1 MRILIVEDEAI
12 IALAID
18 NVLTDTGHNVVGIA
32 RDVAT
37 ALAIAAAQRP
47 DLALVDLNLANTASG
62 AIAARHLLEMY
73 GVPAIFVSGNPTDCR
88 QVGQRAGA
96 LGCLSKPFKDAELIQ
111 TIAAAQALIA
121 GGSPSDSPGALE
133 LYS

>member
-18 NVLTDTGHNVVGIA
+18 SVLVDTGHSVVGIA

-47 DLALVDLNLANTASG
+47 DLALVDLNLANTTSG
-62 AIAARHLLEMY
+62 AVAARHLLEMY

-88 QVGQRAGA
+88 RVGPRAGA
-96 LGCLSKPFKDAELIQ
+96 LGCLSKPFKDAELVQ
-111 TIAAAQALIA
+111 TIDAAQALIA
-121 GGSPSDSPGALE
+121 GRSPGVAPGALE

>member
-12 IALAID
+12 IALEIDAI
-18 NVLTDTGHNVVGIA
+18 LTDTGHSVVGIA

-73 GVPAIFVSGNPTDCR
+73 GVPVIFVSGNPTDCR
-88 QVGQRAGA
+88 RVGLQAGA
-96 LGCLSKPFKDAELIQ
+96 LGCLSKPFNDAELVQ
-111 TIAAAQALIA
+111 AIATAGALIA
-121 GGSPSDSPGALE
+121 GQPLDRPAGALE
-133 LYS
+133 LYP

>member
-18 NVLTDTGHNVVGIA
+18 SVLVDTGHSVVGIA

-47 DLALVDLNLANTASG
+47 DLALVDLNLANTTSG
-62 AIAARHLLEMY
+62 AVAARHLLEMY

-88 QVGQRAGA
+88 RLGLRAGA
-96 LGCLSKPFKDAELIQ
+96 LGCLSKPFKDTELIQ

-121 GGSPSDSPGALE
+121 GRSPGVSPGALE

>member
-12 IALAID
+12 IALEIDAI
-18 NVLTDTGHNVVGIA
+18 LTDTGHSVVGIA

-73 GVPAIFVSGNPTDCR
+73 GVPVIFVSGNPTDCR
-88 QVGQRAGA
+88 RVGLQAGA
-96 LGCLSKPFKDAELIQ
+96 LGCLSKPFNDAELVQ
-111 TIAAAQALIA
+111 AIATARALIA
-121 GGSPSDSPGALE
+121 GQPLDRPAGALE
-133 LYS
+133 LYP

>member
-12 IALAID
+12 IALEIDAI
-18 NVLTDTGHNVVGIA
+18 LTDTGHSVVGIA

-47 DLALVDLNLANTASG
+47 DLALVDLNLADTASG

-73 GVPAIFVSGNPTDCR
+73 GVPVIFVSGNPTDCR
-88 QVGQRAGA
+88 RVGLQAGA
-96 LGCLSKPFKDAELIQ
+96 LGCLSKPFNDAELVQ
-111 TIAAAQALIA
+111 AIATARALIA
-121 GGSPSDSPGALE
+121 GQPLDRSAGALE
-133 LYS
+133 LYP